1 MSLVMIRNRL
11 NLRKKNVCHKLISII
26 FIGPVQFTCIYFEIN
41 SQTVQLFLFVTFAH
55 TLKVIQI
62 DEKQTFSILRLRT
75 MVVFFHLYK
84 IVSFLMNVYWY
95 IDLIMVN

>member
-1 MSLVMIRNRL
+1 MIRNRL
-11 NLRKKNVCHKLISII
+11 NLRKKNVCHELILII
-26 FIGPVQFTCIYFEIN
+26 FIGPVQFTCIYIEIN
-41 SQTVQLFLFVTFAH
+41 SQTAQLFVFLTFTH

-75 MVVFFHLYK
+75 IVVFYHLYK

-95 IDLIMVN
+95 IDLIMVD

>member
-1 MSLVMIRNRL
+1 MKLICNNIILGIDFSCYDKESSEFK
-11 NLRKKNVCHKLISII
+11 KKNVCHKLISII

-41 SQTVQLFLFVTFAH
+41 SQNVQLFVFVTFAH

-75 MVVFFHLYK
+75 IVV
-84 IVSFLMNVYWY
+84 
-95 IDLIMVN
+95 

>member
-1 MSLVMIRNRL
+1 MKLICNNIILGIDFSCYDKESSEFKK
-11 NLRKKNVCHKLISII
+11 KKNVCHKLISII

-41 SQTVQLFLFVTFAH
+41 SQNVQLFVFVTFAH

-75 MVVFFHLYK
+75 IVV
-84 IVSFLMNVYWY
+84 
-95 IDLIMVN
+95 

>member
-1 MSLVMIRNRL
+1 MIRNRL
-11 NLRKKNVCHKLISII
+11 NLREKNVCHELISII

-41 SQTVQLFLFVTFAH
+41 SQTAQLFVFLSFAH

-75 MVVFFHLYK
+75 IVVFFHLYK
-84 IVSFLMNVYWY
+84 IVSFLMNVFWY
-95 IDLIMVN
+95 IDLIMVD